1 MPSPTKR
8 QKLAGAEIIDGR
20 LRGAIK
26 HTLIGELLADGNR
39 NPSFEEILAR
49 ANRFEPLR
57 AEAIIYRQAARQHVC
72 SGVARYFR
80 LFLPPK
86 SWSFQGYEAPLGGV
100 SFDHLWL
107 DDEGRFVADEL
118 KTGRLT
124 EAGRDEHDRQ
134 LVRQLRAGAKAKGK
148 EFLGVRVCVFTAPRH
163 SFLAHPNGLRE
174 PLVWAEVE

>member
-8 QKLAGAEIIDGR
+8 AGQRGAEIIDGR

-26 HTLIGELLADGNR
+26 HTLIGELLADGVR
-39 NPSFEEILAR
+39 EPSFEEILAR

-80 LFLPPK
+80 LFLPPE
-86 SWSFQGYEAPLGGV
+86 SWSFQGHEAPLGGV

-107 DDEGRFVADEL
+107 DAGGRFVADEL
-118 KTGRLT
+118 KTGRLP
-124 EAGRDEHDRQ
+124 EAGKDEHDRQ
-134 LVRQLRAGAKAKGK
+134 LARQLKAGVKTKGD
-148 EFLGVRVCVFTAPRH
+148 EFAGVRVCVFTAPRR
-163 SFLAHPNGLRE
+163 SFFAHPNGTRE
-174 PLVWAEVE
+174 PLDWEEVA